1 MKENEGNMNNV
12 IRYIDSIV
20 TTINPGINA
29 AIPERHPCQKCSDEI
44 DDASQD
50 YIELINKLQRHTR
63 CSPSYC
69 IRVNK
74 RTGQQTCRFGYPKN
88 HNDHTFIQE
97 SNSQP
102 ELVTVRN
109 DTNINPHNRLQLQ
122 GWRAN
127 VDLKPVLS
135 IHAAL
140 QYISKYASKAEPRSM
155 AFSEIFTQILN
166 NSNPNEPSLTS
177 IQKLLLNSVAERD
190 ISAQETSH
198 LLLSIPLYHTS
209 RTFVTLNIKEEV
221 ARWICGTGR
230 RDNVDDF
237 TSVDAGRTA
246 PSPLKHYWNRPDELE
261 DFSLYKLYLTHKN
274 VNGKWK
280 RCKKE
285 NIIRVWSRPS
295 PLRNGDQWEEFC

>member
-1 MKENEGNMNNV
+1 MNNV
-12 IRYIDSIV
+12 IWYIDSIII
-20 TTINPGINA
+20 TINLGINA
-29 AIPERHPCQKCSDEI
+29 ATLEWHTCQKCSDEI

-122 GWRAN
+122 GWHAN

-166 NSNPNEPSLTS
+166 NSNPNESSLTS
-177 IQKLLLNSVAERD
+177 IQKLLLNSVAKRD
-190 ISAQETSH
+190 ILAQEMSY
-198 LLLSIPLYHTS
+198 LPLNIPFYHTS
-209 RTFVTLNIKEEV
+209 WTFVTLNIKEKV
-221 ARWICGTGR
+221 ARWICGMSR
-230 RDNVDDF
+230 QDNVDEF
-237 TSVDAGRTA
+237 TSVDAGCTTL
-246 PSPLKHYWNRPDELE
+246 SHDSWIHY
-261 DFSLYKLYLTHKN
+261 
-274 VNGKWK
+274 
-280 RCKKE
+280 
-285 NIIRVWSRPS
+285 
-295 PLRNGDQWEEFC
+295 